1 MIPPRWGRRA
11 VLEVLEASRQARREW
26 HTRIPGSSRKRTL
39 SVHTVR
45 QVQLRQPVMQDQ
57 NAAD

>member
-26 HTRIPGSSRKRTL
+26 QTRIPGSSCKRAP
-39 SVHTVR
+39 SIHTAR
-45 QVQLRQPVMQDQ
+45 HVQLRRPMTQDQ